1 MKEKRK
7 LRDKMSLGM
16 TIPGDRIETTDDINL
31 FDLKKI
37 KKKSVSAILL
47 RH

>member
-16 TIPGDRIETTDDINL
+16 AIPGDRIEMTDDINL
-31 FDLKKI
+31 FDLQQI
-37 KKKSVSAILL
+37 KRKSVGLPIT
-47 RH
+47 